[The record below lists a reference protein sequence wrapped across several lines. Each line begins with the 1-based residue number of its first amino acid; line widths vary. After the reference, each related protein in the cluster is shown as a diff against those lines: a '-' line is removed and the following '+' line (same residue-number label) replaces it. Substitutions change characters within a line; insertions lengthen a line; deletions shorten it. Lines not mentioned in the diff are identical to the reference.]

1 MSHED
6 TTYEVEGWRDTSSE
20 EEKER
25 ERERERG
32 RKRWRHERQLKFLRR
47 FQLDFDPLPQSE
59 AEASGSSFLLLLL
72 FCQKKWQKRFWKK
85 CEKQDSELKNVF
97 VGQIFNWKNKPTRV
111 RTMLLLSK
119 SSHLDKD
126 LESVNFCPKIAVVS
140 KQKLEQEQLLLGV
153 LLAGPC
159 HKLFTL
165 RTLEVREY
173 LNV

>member
-1 MSHED
+1 MKIPHTKSKVKVIH
-6 TTYEVEGWRDTSSE
+6 TGR
-20 EEKER
+20 K
-25 ERERERG
+25 RERG

-47 FQLDFDPLPQSE
+47 FQLDFDPLPQPE
-59 AEASGSSFLLLLL
+59 AEASGSSFLLLL
-72 FCQKKWQKRFWKK
+72 FFAKKWQKRFWKK
-85 CEKQDSELKNVF
+85 CEKQDSEWKNVF

-111 RTMLLLSK
+111 RTMLPLSK

-165 RTLEVREY
+165 RALEVRDNWN
-173 LNV
+173 L